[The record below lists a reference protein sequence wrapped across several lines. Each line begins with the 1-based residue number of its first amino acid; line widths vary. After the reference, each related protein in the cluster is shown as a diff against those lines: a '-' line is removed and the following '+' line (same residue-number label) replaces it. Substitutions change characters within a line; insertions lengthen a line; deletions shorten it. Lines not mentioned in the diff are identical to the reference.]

1 MACDVVDDAIR
12 IPNGSYYTGPGTYSL
27 FFMSQDGKKL
37 EKHEVK
43 LGSSN
48 YEYVEVQSGIRPG
61 DRIVLSDMSRF
72 KESSSLRVR

>member
-1 MACDVVDDAIR
+1 MINQGR
-12 IPNGSYYTGPGTYSL
+12 FLILSYLTRSEEDSLKRLMSESTTRSPGRTP
-27 FFMSQDGKKL
+27 
-37 EKHEVK
+37 